1 MISKGRSS
9 ITAGGGG
16 GTSNTSA
23 NRTTTSLRRQGG
35 GRQATTRRIDL
46 AIMRSIGGGKPAG
59 QSTNMSNALLR
70 NTQNNTGRGGGTLN
84 YIKIKQLTK
93 RRHLNN
99 KKGKLTDREINMLVK
114 DWHDKRAEEDLNQTT
129 VEMEMKAM
137 ERTLAQFNMEQ
148 LGNIPIQKEAR
159 MIMILVC

>member
-16 GTSNTSA
+16 GTSNIIA
-23 NRTTTSLRRQGG
+23 NRIATSPRRQGG
-35 GRQATTRRIDL
+35 GRRATTCRIDL
-46 AIMRSIGGGKPAG
+46 AIMRSIRGGTPTGKN
-59 QSTNMSNALLR
+59 TNRSDALLR

-99 KKGKLTDREINMLVK
+99 KKGKITDGEINMLAK
-114 DWHDKRAEEDLNQTT
+114 DWHNKRAEEDLNQTT
-129 VEMEMKAM
+129 VESK
-137 ERTLAQFNMEQ
+137 
-148 LGNIPIQKEAR
+148 
-159 MIMILVC
+159 